1 VALAAR
7 HLVLVRPMKAHLLA
21 VTLLLGTPIFRA
33 TAQSPPSAQNQKP
46 RPEIQRLFD
55 AFLGTWSV
63 TEKIEPTEMLPKGG
77 TGQGEEVYKAGP
89 GGVFLIEEIHLK
101 EDANEISGLGVG
113 WWDEKVKGFRALWC
127 DSENPNGCIM
137 MARLAKWEGDQWVL
151 GDEFE
156 RDGKKF
162 VFKEVFSE
170 ITPTS
175 FTQTL
180 YQGEAGKE
188 STKLLTI
195 HATKRK

>member
-1 VALAAR
+1 
-7 HLVLVRPMKAHLLA
+7 MKSRLLCS
-21 VTLLLGTPIFRA
+21 LCFLGFGLSCA
-33 TAQSPPSAQNQKP
+33 TAQESPPSALRTKQTSPEMQK
-46 RPEIQRLFD
+46 LFD
-55 AFLGTWSV
+55 TFLGTWSV
-63 TEKIEPTEMLPKGG
+63 TEKIEPSEMMPKGG

-89 GGVFLIEEIHLK
+89 GGISLIEEIHLK
-101 EDANEISGLGVG
+101 EGANEISGLGVG
-113 WWDEKVKGFRALWC
+113 WWDEKVKGFRVLWC

-137 MARLAKWEGDQWVL
+137 MAHLAKWEGDQWVL
-151 GDEFE
+151 GDEFQ

-188 STKLLTI
+188 LKKLLTI

>member
-1 VALAAR
+1 MNAHVAM
-7 HLVLVRPMKAHLLA
+7 VV
-21 VTLLLGTPIFRA
+21 LLLEVSLFGA
-33 TAQSPPSAQNQKP
+33 AAQSPTAATDKA
-46 RPEIQRLFD
+46 RPEMQRLFN

-63 TEKIEPTEMLPKGG
+63 TEKLEPSETTPDGG
-77 TGQGEEVYKAGP
+77 AGQGEEVYRSGP
-89 GGVFLIEEIHLK
+89 GGGCIIEEIHLK
-101 EDANEISGLGVG
+101 EGSHKISGLGVA
-113 WWDEKVKGFRALWC
+113 WWDQTAQGYKTLWC

-137 MARLAKWEGDQWVL
+137 MAHLGKWEGDQWVL

-162 VFKEVFSE
+162 VFKEVFSA

-188 STKLLTI
+188 LKRLLTI
-195 HATKRK
+195 YATKKSK